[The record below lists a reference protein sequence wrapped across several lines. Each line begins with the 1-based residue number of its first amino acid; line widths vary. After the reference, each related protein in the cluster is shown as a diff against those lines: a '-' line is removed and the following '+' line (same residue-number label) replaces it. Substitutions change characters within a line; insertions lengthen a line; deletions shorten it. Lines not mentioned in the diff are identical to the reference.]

1 MVPGGP
7 RPLTSSPAAGT
18 LGRMDRDEQDL
29 PPELRTDQTPAYDR
43 VDGAPLWARVVALV
57 LIVAVASFFVLS
69 YFV

>member
-1 MVPGGP
+1 M
-7 RPLTSSPAAGT
+7 
-18 LGRMDRDEQDL
+18 GRMDRDEQDL

-43 VDGAPLWARVVALV
+43 VNGAPLWTRVVALV